1 MGITLL
7 TLYGDKVVDWV
18 AGLFKV
24 KDALR
29 DVVSYQQNLSKITS
43 EGARNSA
50 RERVELDAL
59 YKATQNHKR
68 SLEERNK
75 AADELQKKY
84 PSYFGNLSNEAI
96 LAGNAASA
104 YKSLT
109 ENLLKAAQARAA
121 MKIIEENYN
130 KIYQLQKAINADTNW
145 TNRHRESTQNG
156 TATSGYTPLKC
167 VRLWQ
172 RSKMLERMR

>member
-75 AADELQKKY
+75 AADELQKNTLLILVIY
-84 PSYFGNLSNEAI
+84 LMRLFWQVMPLLHINL
-96 LAGNAASA
+96 
-104 YKSLT
+104 
-109 ENLLKAAQARAA
+109 
-121 MKIIEENYN
+121 
-130 KIYQLQKAINADTNW
+130 
-145 TNRHRESTQNG
+145 
-156 TATSGYTPLKC
+156 
-167 VRLWQ
+167 
-172 RSKMLERMR
+172 

>member
-1 MGITLL
+1 MKKSGQAATPVWKQVISSLFSWQSALTVGITLL

-75 AADELQKKY
+75 AADELQKNTLLILVIY
-84 PSYFGNLSNEAI
+84 LMRPFWQVMPLLHINL
-96 LAGNAASA
+96 
-104 YKSLT
+104 
-109 ENLLKAAQARAA
+109 
-121 MKIIEENYN
+121 
-130 KIYQLQKAINADTNW
+130 
-145 TNRHRESTQNG
+145 
-156 TATSGYTPLKC
+156 
-167 VRLWQ
+167 
-172 RSKMLERMR
+172 